1 MLLTNIH
8 QLLQIRPVA
17 TRYIAGASMAELPIL
32 ENAYL
37 LIEDGRIADFGA
49 MASYP
54 VDYTG
59 ETIDC
64 TGKIVLPSWCDSHT
78 HLVYAGDRSHEW
90 VARLKGKSY
99 AEIAAAGGG
108 ILNSARRLNNT
119 SEEDLYEQSKARLET
134 LIALGTGA
142 IEIKTGY
149 GLTVEGELKM
159 LRVIRRLRE
168 NYNLPVRATFLGAH
182 ALPAVFKDDKA
193 GFLRMLMDE
202 ILPQIAAEQLAD
214 YIDVFCE
221 EGYFSV
227 ADTEELMAAGQRYG
241 LPAKIHV
248 NQFTVLGGVAAAVQH
263 GARSVDHLEELDAAD
278 ITALRSSDTMP
289 VALPGCSFFLGIPYT
304 PARRMI
310 DAGLPL
316 ALATDYNPGSSPS
329 GNMNLVVSL
338 ACTQMKMLP
347 EEAIN
352 AATLNGAYAM
362 GLEDEVGSITVGKLA
377 NLIITKP
384 LPAYGAIPYNFGMP
398 VVDEVL
404 LAGRS
409 TPDCRDIG

>member
-1 MLLTNIH
+1 
-8 QLLQIRPVA
+8 
-17 TRYIAGASMAELPIL
+17 MAELPLL

-37 LIEDGRIADFGA
+37 LIEEGRIAAYGP
-49 MASYP
+49 MAYYP
-54 VDYTG
+54 NDYPG

-64 TGKIVLPSWCDSHT
+64 TGKIVLPAWCDSHT

-108 ILNSARRLNNT
+108 ILNSAQRLNKT
-119 SEEDLYEQSKARLET
+119 SEEELYEQSKARLDT

-168 NYNLPVRATFLGAH
+168 NYDLPVRATFLGAH
-182 ALPAVFKDDKA
+182 ALPGVFKDDKA
-193 GFLRMLMDE
+193 GFLRMLIEE
-202 ILPQIAAEQLAD
+202 ILPQIAEEQLAD

-248 NQFTVLGGVAAAVQH
+248 NQFTVRGGVAAAVQH
-263 GARSVDHLEELDAAD
+263 GARSVDHLEELDEAD
-278 ITALRSSDTMP
+278 ITALQSSDTMP

-352 AATLNGAYAM
+352 AATINGAYAM

-377 NLIITKP
+377 NLIITRP

-398 VVDEVL
+398 VVDRVL
-404 LAGRS
+404 LGPVRS
-409 TPDCRDIG
+409 L

>member
-1 MLLTNIH
+1 MILTNIH
-8 QLLQIRPVA
+8 QLLQIRPA
-17 TRYIAGASMAELPIL
+17 GTRYVAGADMAELPML

-37 LIEDGRIADFGA
+37 LIEEGRIAAYGTMDQFP
-49 MASYP
+49 S
-54 VDYTG
+54 DYVG
-59 ETIDC
+59 ETMDC
-64 TGKIVLPSWCDSHT
+64 SGKLVLPAWCDSHT

-90 VARLKGKSY
+90 VARLKGKTY

-108 ILNSARRLNNT
+108 ILNSAQRLNQT
-119 SEEDLYEQSKARLET
+119 SEEELFLQSKARLEA
-134 LIALGTGA
+134 LISLGTGA

-149 GLTVEGELKM
+149 GLTVTGELKM

-168 NYNLPVRATFLGAH
+168 TYNLPVRATFLGAH
-182 ALPAVFKDDKA
+182 ALPVPFKGDKD
-193 GFLRMLMDE
+193 GFLTMLIE
-202 ILPQIAAEQLAD
+202 ELLPQIAAEKLAD

-227 ADTEELMAAGQRYG
+227 ADTERLMAAGKAHG

-248 NQFTVLGGVAAAVQH
+248 NQFTVLGGVAAAVAH
-263 GARSVDHLEELDAAD
+263 GARSVDHLEELAAAD
-278 ITALRSSDTMP
+278 ITALQGADTMP

-304 PARRMI
+304 PARRI
-310 DAGLPL
+310 IEAGLPL

-352 AATLNGAYAM
+352 AATINGAYAM
-362 GLEDEVGSITVGKLA
+362 GLEDEVGSITIGKLA
-377 NLIITKP
+377 NLIITKR

-398 VVDEVL
+398 VVEEVL
-404 LAGRS
+404 LG
-409 TPDCRDIG
+409 GG

>member
-8 QLLQIRPVA
+8 QLLQIRPA
-17 TRYIAGASMAELPIL
+17 GTRYVAGADLATLPVL

-37 LIEDGRIADFGA
+37 LIEEGRIADYGT
-49 MASYP
+49 MAYYP
-54 VDYTG
+54 TDYAG

-64 TGKIVLPSWCDSHT
+64 TGKIVLPAWCDSHT

-108 ILNSARRLNNT
+108 ILNSALRLNET
-119 SEEDLYEQSKARLET
+119 SEEDLYEQSKARLEA
-134 LIALGTGA
+134 LISLGTGA

-168 NYNLPVRATFLGAH
+168 AYSLPVRATFLGAH
-182 ALPAVFKDDKA
+182 ALPSVFKNDKE
-193 GFLRMLMDE
+193 GFLRMLIDDL
-202 ILPQIAAEQLAD
+202 LPQIAEEKLAD

-227 ADTEELMAAGQRYG
+227 ADTERLMAAGQRYG

-248 NQFTVLGGVAAAVQH
+248 NQFTVLGGVAAAVEH
-263 GARSVDHLEELDAAD
+263 GARSVDHLEELDETD
-278 ITALRSSDTMP
+278 ITALQGSQTMP

-304 PARRMI
+304 PARRII

-316 ALATDYNPGSSPS
+316 ALATDYNPGSAPS

-352 AATLNGAYAM
+352 AATINGAYAM

-384 LPAYGAIPYNFGMP
+384 LPGYGAIPYNFGMP
-398 VVDEVL
+398 VVDRVL
-404 LAGRS
+404 LGKSARHI
-409 TPDCRDIG
+409 R